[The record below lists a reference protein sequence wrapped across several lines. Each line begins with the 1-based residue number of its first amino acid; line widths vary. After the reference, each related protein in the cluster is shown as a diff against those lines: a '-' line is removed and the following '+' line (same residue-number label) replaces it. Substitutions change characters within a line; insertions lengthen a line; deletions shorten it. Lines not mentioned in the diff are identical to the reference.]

1 VRVYQ
6 AGGSPARYK
15 SSRLQNKRRLPD
27 VIPGTAQF
35 QLVFL
40 LVDRLELGAAIPN
53 LLLGPNIFQS
63 AESMQAPS
71 SRLPTVK
78 ARDQTR
84 KPSPDA
90 WTGPTSIVT
99 FVRCLRLLDL
109 DLLEDWPEITE
120 DTFSTAP
127 AKQNLQARIKCVEWS
142 LYRLFELWS
151 PSETRDVWRKDIQ
164 PSYFV

>member
-1 VRVYQ
+1 VFTGLRL
-6 AGGSPARYK
+6 ARQVQ
-15 SSRLQNKRRLPD
+15 SSRLQDKRRLPD

-40 LVDRLELGAAIPN
+40 LVNRLELGEAIPN
-53 LLLGPNIFQS
+53 LLLGPNIFLS
-63 AESMQAPS
+63 AESMQAPGS
-71 SRLPTVK
+71 KLPTVK
-78 ARDQTR
+78 ARDQIR
-84 KPSPDA
+84 KPSSDA

-127 AKQNLQARIKCVEWS
+127 AKLNLQARIKCVEWS

-151 PSETRDVWRKDIQ
+151 PSETREV
-164 PSYFV
+164 